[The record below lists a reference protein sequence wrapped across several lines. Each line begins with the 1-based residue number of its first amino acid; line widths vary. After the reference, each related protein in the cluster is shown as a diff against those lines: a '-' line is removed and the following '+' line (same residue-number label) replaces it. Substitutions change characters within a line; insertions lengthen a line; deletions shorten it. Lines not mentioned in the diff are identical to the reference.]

1 MLDVVAELL
10 LDLGFDRLIGSGDNR
25 TTAQQLC
32 LFVGV
37 VVVLLAVA
45 LAVVSGPWYGLAA
58 ALVGVA
64 LIVYGR

>member
-10 LDLGFDRLIGSGDNR
+10 LELGFDRFVGSGDNR
-25 TTAQQLC
+25 TTARQCC

-45 LAVVSGPWYGLAA
+45 LAVTGGPWYGLAA